1 MNKKQA
7 LEEVNEALLKPFS
20 KAHYTRL
27 MKLKQKLTN
36 ELKKDGQTN

>member
-7 LEEVNEALLKPFS
+7 LDEVKWALLKPFS